1 MRETEGVQGSSGGP
15 FAPPPPPDA
24 CPTPQSLQGGS
35 ETIAKAYRYPRVTRG
50 TSPPQSP
57 PPGSML
63 GRAGTGQ
70 QPKHTLGGGR
80 GRGPTAPPGLSHP
93 EHPPQQD
100 WPPQSHHQ
108 LVPWEARG
116 GHLGSGV
123 PLGPAR
129 RQHGRDS
136 APQDGATC
144 VTEGLWFR
152 KVSLYGTR
160 TSADVPGCARARKPL
175 WGVPGRRDV
184 AAWLGG
190 GQGEGCGAGLNTG
203 PPRGDS
209 RCWEV
214 GRRHGEQRGPSPG
227 EPSRSLLPE
236 LWPPRAQ
243 ATRRCHPPRAPWFA
257 RPGPRALSAERL
269 GRWSGLMSRRV
280 VHLWGGC
287 PGGSATLG
295 EGSPRSVERGA
306 FPGRAPADWFW
317 GSRSSSFSATHW

>member
-1 MRETEGVQGSSGGP
+1 MLRPHPQMPALHPSLCRAARRPSPRPTATHRSPVGP
-15 FAPPPPPDA
+15 HPRSPH
-24 CPTPQSLQGGS
+24 PQV
-35 ETIAKAYRYPRVTRG
+35 PC
-50 TSPPQSP
+50 
-57 PPGSML
+57 
-63 GRAGTGQ
+63 RAGRGLVSSQSTHWGAA
-70 QPKHTLGGGR
+70 GGGD
-80 GRGPTAPPGLSHP
+80 PAAPPGLSHP

-129 RQHGRDS
+129 RQCGRDS

-160 TSADVPGCARARKPL
+160 TSADVPGCARVRKPL

-209 RCWEV
+209 RRWEV

-227 EPSRSLLPE
+227 EPSRSLSPE
-236 LWPPRAQ
+236 LRPPELRPHVG
-243 ATRRCHPPRAPWFA
+243 ATRPELPGS
-257 RPGPRALSAERL
+257 PGPA
-269 GRWSGLMSRRV
+269 
-280 VHLWGGC
+280 
-287 PGGSATLG
+287 PG
-295 EGSPRSVERGA
+295 P
-306 FPGRAPADWFW
+306 
-317 GSRSSSFSATHW
+317 

>member
-35 ETIAKAYRYPRVTRG
+35 ETIAKAYRYPQVTRG

-80 GRGPTAPPGLSHP
+80 GRGPTAPPGLSHL

-100 WPPQSHHQ
+100 WPPHSHHQ

-227 EPSRSLLPE
+227 EPSRSLSPE
-236 LWPPRAQ
+236 LRPPELRPHVGAG
-243 ATRRCHPPRAPWFA
+243 ATRPALPGS
-257 RPGPRALSAERL
+257 PGPA
-269 GRWSGLMSRRV
+269 
-280 VHLWGGC
+280 
-287 PGGSATLG
+287 PG
-295 EGSPRSVERGA
+295 P
-306 FPGRAPADWFW
+306 
-317 GSRSSSFSATHW
+317 